1 MKRFITNQ
9 SGIHWDLICDLRD
22 DSEIL
27 VDHERV
33 YKNGK
38 FIS

>member
-1 MKRFITNQ
+1 MKRIITNQ

-27 VDHERV
+27 VDHELA
-33 YKNGK
+33 YHPGK
-38 FIS
+38 FVS